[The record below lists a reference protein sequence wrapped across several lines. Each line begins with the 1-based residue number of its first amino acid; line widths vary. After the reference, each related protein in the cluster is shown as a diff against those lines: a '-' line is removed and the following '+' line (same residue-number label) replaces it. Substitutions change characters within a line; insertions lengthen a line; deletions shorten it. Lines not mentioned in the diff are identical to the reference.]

1 MAVAETRDT
10 ESPPPRKKA
19 RRCYKST
26 KYTVGRKGSRW
37 YNGAGRCTMVH
48 ILDCQLLTQQPIHY
62 RGTVPR
68 ENVGCPCRLPACAQT
83 REQSNAWQH
92 EVYTFHQTVA
102 AAASLADAAPLKQDD
117 PSVATAAALPTVSVA
132 MTILYPWV
140 MTTTVTPPSSR
151 PHTAV
156 VAAKAVLILPRHLLP
171 LPVSVWRG
179 QRGYPGRSMRA
190 R

>member
-1 MAVAETRDT
+1 M
-10 ESPPPRKKA
+10 
-19 RRCYKST
+19 
-26 KYTVGRKGSRW
+26 
-37 YNGAGRCTMVH
+37 H

-68 ENVGCPCRLPACAQT
+68 ENVGCPCQLLAYAQT

-102 AAASLADAAPLKQDD
+102 AAAAASVADAAPLKQDD
-117 PSVATAAALPTVSVA
+117 PSVATVAALPTVSVA
-132 MTILYPWV
+132 MTLSYPWT
-140 MTTTVTPPSSR
+140 MTTTLTPPSSR
-151 PHTAV
+151 LHTAV
-156 VAAKAVLILPRHLLP
+156 AAAKAVPILPRHLLP

-179 QRGYPGRSMRA
+179 ERGYPGRSMRA